1 MSTLCLKCSNDR
13 AQLELNPEYFLNQ
26 DVLGHSE
33 LWTMGKA
40 RGLHDCARNV
50 SSMWLLKWKKPK
62 QASVWILTSS
72 EGSGMSAGP
81 WPPACP
87 SAAGLKVMS
96 ACGWLF
102 WPGCWGGR
110 GWRGGWEDG
119 GPLWCNGWADW
130 LLGWGDA
137 CMPGCMEAWDWSAL
151 TGRGI
156 CRGRRQERWVY
167 LHKVDHWL
175 REQP

>member
-1 MSTLCLKCSNDR
+1 M
-13 AQLELNPEYFLNQ
+13 
-26 DVLGHSE
+26 
-33 LWTMGKA
+33 
-40 RGLHDCARNV
+40 
-50 SSMWLLKWKKPK
+50 
-62 QASVWILTSS
+62 WILTSR

-102 WPGCWGGR
+102 WPGCWGCWGCR

-119 GPLWCNGWADW
+119 GPLWCNGWADR

-151 TGRGI
+151 TGWGI
-156 CRGRRQERWVY
+156 CRGRREERWVY
-167 LHKVDHWL
+167 LYKMEHSDWESSSGSIDRQRARQMSCRWFQSTYTFVKL
-175 REQP
+175 RWFAKQYIWQNMQNRSKL